1 MFYRSSAD
9 LPWEKRGVEEE
20 RVSAAAPG
28 TLSRQGTSDT
38 CTALSAIVAAEEEE
52 EDDNDDDQRRWEMIR
67 RKQRALRGLFN
78 RGERWRSRLAL
89 FNASVSLLFFY
100 FWVFFS
106 FVGFLFHF
114 SRKLG
119 EYSRGSTEIAGHLA
133 KHSSGTR
140 CVLSIRSEGP

>member
-1 MFYRSSAD
+1 M
-9 LPWEKRGVEEE
+9 EEE

-100 FWVFFS
+100 F
-106 FVGFLFHF
+106 
-114 SRKLG
+114 
-119 EYSRGSTEIAGHLA
+119 
-133 KHSSGTR
+133 
-140 CVLSIRSEGP
+140 